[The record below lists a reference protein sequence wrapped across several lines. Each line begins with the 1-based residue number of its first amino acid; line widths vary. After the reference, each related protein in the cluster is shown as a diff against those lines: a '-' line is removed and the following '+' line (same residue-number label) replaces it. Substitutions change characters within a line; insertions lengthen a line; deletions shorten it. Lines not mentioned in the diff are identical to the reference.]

1 MVSFF
6 VLNARFQAGRIDVQ
20 SEIKNAPTRQN
31 ARERV
36 NWGGRLGRR
45 AIISR
50 RVARPQRRLELPL
63 KFGQGDPDP

>member
-1 MVSFF
+1 MVAY
-6 VLNARFQAGRIDVQ
+6 LAKKACFQAGRIDVQ

-50 RVARPQRRLELPL
+50 RVARPQRRLELPPN
-63 KFGQGDPDP
+63 FGQGDPDP